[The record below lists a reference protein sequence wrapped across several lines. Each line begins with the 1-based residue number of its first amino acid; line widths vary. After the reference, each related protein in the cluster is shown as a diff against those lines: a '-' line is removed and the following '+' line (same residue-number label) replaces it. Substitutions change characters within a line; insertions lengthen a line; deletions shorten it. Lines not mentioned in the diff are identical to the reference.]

1 MEIQGKVWTYN
12 FSYEANGKSVQTH
25 ISNDFTEPRT
35 EKFKVETSD
44 DGGGRWKTVLEG
56 KATKVAD

>member
-12 FSYEANGKSVQTH
+12 FSNEANGKNVQTH